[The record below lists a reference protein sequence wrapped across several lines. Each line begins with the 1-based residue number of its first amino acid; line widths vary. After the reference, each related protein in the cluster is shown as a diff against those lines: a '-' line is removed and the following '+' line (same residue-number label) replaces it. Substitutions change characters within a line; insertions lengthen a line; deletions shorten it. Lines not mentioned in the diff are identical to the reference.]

1 MVSSLLN
8 LVNNLSE
15 EIRQIKSKYKHGDT
29 KCETCGITYKV
40 CDCFYEYR
48 NYTDDLIK
56 YKRLCCNRN
65 YQQKFLKKL
74 KERFLNAYK
83 FSNNDKNKFILYL
96 QKTFLSL

>member
-56 YKRLCCNRN
+56 
-65 YQQKFLKKL
+65 
-74 KERFLNAYK
+74 
-83 FSNNDKNKFILYL
+83 
-96 QKTFLSL
+96 